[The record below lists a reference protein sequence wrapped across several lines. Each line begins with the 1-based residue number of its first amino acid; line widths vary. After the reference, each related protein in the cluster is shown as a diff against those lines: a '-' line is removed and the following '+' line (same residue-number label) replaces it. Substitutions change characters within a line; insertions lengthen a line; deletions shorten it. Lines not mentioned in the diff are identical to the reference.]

1 MPGQVRGHRPPET
14 WRQRARKPVRADRA
28 AARSVR
34 PVAIYGHAAVNGK
47 ALGGGCKIVLACDL
61 VVAAG
66 DTYMTVAGQVQATVA
81 RMTYP
86 ESRRSA
92 MRMRARERM
101 HRHG

>member
-1 MPGQVRGHRPPET
+1 M
-14 WRQRARKPVRADRA
+14 
-28 AARSVR
+28 R
-34 PVAIYGHAAVNGK
+34 PVAIYGK
-47 ALGGGCKIVLACDL
+47 ALGGGCEIVLACDL

-66 DTYMTVAGQVQATVA
+66 DTYMTVAGRQHPIDTCLAALEIQATVA

-92 MRMRARERM
+92 MRMRTRERM

>member
-1 MPGQVRGHRPPET
+1 
-14 WRQRARKPVRADRA
+14 
-28 AARSVR
+28 VR

-66 DTYMTVAGQVQATVA
+66 DTYMTVAGREHPIDTCLATLEVQATVA